1 MLRAPAFELV
11 GNTMPERL
19 GRRSRL
25 GYPLGPWGAGLALL
39 ALRLPLAA
47 SPELLPPEARCAGY
61 YYN

>member
-1 MLRAPAFELV
+1 MLAI
-11 GNTMPERL
+11 
-19 GRRSRL
+19 RSRL